1 VPQARVTHVAF
12 DAAVVVVQSDDL
24 KNFLEG
30 VVLNYDA
37 I

>member
-1 VPQARVTHVAF
+1 VAHEAF
-12 DAAVVVVQSDDL
+12 DASVVVVQSDDL